1 MQSDKERIELIIQS
15 KKLNNVEF
23 CNKTSMSPS
32 TLSHILSERTK
43 PTLVILRSIVEAF
56 PDLNP
61 MWVLLG
67 EGEMYKSN
75 TQMSEYG
82 DENTETVQGENFV
95 NDLFAPSINGAG
107 NETKGNNGNFQ
118 VQPSGGT
125 TLPYS
130 ASSASNNSANNIK
143 RNNGNA
149 QMQQQTQYQIQQQ
162 LQAQQAIMPNVLSEA
177 DIEKIVIATLA
188 QQQKPQRK
196 VTEVRIFFDDGTYE
210 CFTSKDS

>member
-125 TLPYS
+125 TLPYY

-162 LQAQQAIMPNVLSEA
+162 LQAQQAMMPNVLSEA
-177 DIEKIVIATLA
+177 DIEKVVSTTLA
-188 QQQKPQRK
+188 QLQKPPRK

-210 CFTSKDS
+210 CFTSKDN

>member
-130 ASSASNNSANNIK
+130 ASNNSTNNIK

-162 LQAQQAIMPNVLSEA
+162 LQAQQAVMPNVLSEA
-177 DIEKIVIATLA
+177 DIEKVVSTTLA
-188 QQQKPQRK
+188 QLQKPQRK